1 MADISTALD
10 GAIATA
16 RTAVDEYRGSCGSGF
31 DERAY
36 RGASRANS
44 MATIIDRIEWLDVRG
59 LAKTKS
65 SRTFSAILAE
75 ITASPE
81 QYSTSPDLAT
91 DYQELRV
98 LWLATPMS
106 LPEPWR
112 SERIEAAEKYKREVS
127 GLPLRQPR
135 RPYPRNPEPT
145 PCPQCG
151 GECRTVGLPVD
162 DRDGN
167 QTDIV
172 ETVSE
177 CQTCG
182 DASQ

>member
-10 GAIATA
+10 AAILDA
-16 RTAVDEYRGSCGSGF
+16 RRAVDEYRASCGSGF

-44 MATIIDRIEWLDVRG
+44 MASIIDNIEWLDVRG
-59 LAKTKS
+59 LAETES
-65 SRTFSAILAE
+65 GRTFVAILAE

-81 QYSTSPDLAT
+81 QYATSEHHAT
-91 DYQELRV
+91 DYEALRV
-98 LWLATPMS
+98 LWFSTPMA

-112 SERIEAAEKYKREVS
+112 SERIEAAEKHKREVS

-135 RPYPRNPEPT
+135 RAYPRNVEPA
-145 PCPQCG
+145 PCQQCG
-151 GECRTVGLPVD
+151 GECRTVGLPAD

-167 QTDIV
+167 QTDMV

-177 CQTCG
+177 CGQCG
-182 DASQ
+182 DAHQ